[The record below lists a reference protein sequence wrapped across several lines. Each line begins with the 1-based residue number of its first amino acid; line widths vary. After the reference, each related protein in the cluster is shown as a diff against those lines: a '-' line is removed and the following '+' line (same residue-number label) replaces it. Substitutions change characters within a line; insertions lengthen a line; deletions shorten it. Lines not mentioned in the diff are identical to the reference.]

1 MLSHENY
8 VFKFSIF
15 FGFVTP
21 ASILLVVNVLIIL
34 KATHYERSQKAS
46 GNVNATNMHSDRKK
60 AQMTRTILFLT
71 FFFIALALPDQLYF
85 GYLYSIIDQN
95 LYGTMMGNLMDFI
108 QFFFSSFHI
117 FILYFSNKQFAKE
130 LNATIFRVKSNQVSS
145 MTGTK
150 SQSVIKNRPPNTLQS
165 GN

>member
-1 MLSHENY
+1 M
-8 VFKFSIF
+8 
-15 FGFVTP
+15 
-21 ASILLVVNVLIIL
+21 LIIL
-34 KATHYERSQKAS
+34 KATHYERSQKAN
-46 GNVNATNMHSDRKK
+46 GNVNAANVHSDRKK

-95 LYGTMMGNLMDFI
+95 IYGTMMGNLMDFV

-130 LNATIFRVKSNQVSS
+130 VKEIIFRFKSNRVSS
-145 MTGTK
+145 TTGHK
-150 SQSVIKNRPPNTLQS
+150 NQSIQNNPLENTQKQIKLRFLILKF
-165 GN
+165 GHYF

>member
-1 MLSHENY
+1 M
-8 VFKFSIF
+8 
-15 FGFVTP
+15 
-21 ASILLVVNVLIIL
+21 LIIL
-34 KATHYERSQKAS
+34 KATHYERSQKAN
-46 GNVNATNMHSDRKK
+46 GNVNATNMHSERKK

-95 LYGTMMGNLMDFI
+95 FYGTMMGNLMDFV

-130 LNATIFRVKSNQVSS
+130 VNATVFRVKSNQVSS

-150 SQSVIKNRPPNTLQS
+150 SQSVLNNRVANTIQPS
-165 GN
+165 N